1 MARLKKIEQRPPAI
15 RWLIRR
21 DMPEVME
28 IENRCHEFPWTEEE
42 FLTCLRE
49 RNVIGVVYESPQNL
63 IHGFMIYE
71 LHKSMLRL
79 LNFAVAPEV
88 HGTGVGSAMVER
100 LLDKLSQQRR
110 SSIELEIMESNLKAQ
125 KFFSGRGFKAVQV
138 LRRHYEETSEDAYL
152 FRYSLLG
159 QQAVAVDGSNRIS
172 QYFEEA

>member
-1 MARLKKIEQRPPAI
+1 MARLKKTEHPPQI

-28 IENRCHEFPWTEEE
+28 IENRCYQFPWSEEE

-49 RNVIGVVYESPQNL
+49 RNTIGVVYESPRNL

-71 LHKSMLRL
+71 LHKSLLRL

-100 LLDKLSQQRR
+100 LVDKLSQQKRR
-110 SSIELEIMESNLKAQ
+110 CMELEIRESNLKAQ
-125 KFFSGRGFKAVQV
+125 KFFSGRGFRAVRV
-138 LRRHYEETSEDAYL
+138 LRQHYDETNEDAYL
-152 FRYSLLG
+152 FRYSLPELKK
-159 QQAVAVDGSNRIS
+159 VAVDGINRIS
-172 QYFEEA
+172 QYDDP

>member
-1 MARLKKIEQRPPAI
+1 MARLKKIEQRPPQI

-100 LLDKLSQQRR
+100 LFDKLSQQRR
-110 SSIELEIMESNLKAQ
+110 NAIECEIRESNLNAQ
-125 KFFSGRGFKAVQV
+125 KFFSGRGFRAIRV
-138 LRRHYEETSEDAYL
+138 LHRHYDETSEDAYL
-152 FRYSLLG
+152 FLYSLPG
-159 QQAVAVDGSNRIS
+159 QLSAAADGSNRIS